1 MSGASSHLDR
11 EEFSLTGGEKL
22 KRWDEGDDGYRPPQ
36 GKAGSA
42 LRYMMVGS
50 LGLLI
55 TFVSL
60 YFVEW
65 AMTPPKVAGEYLK

>member
-1 MSGASSHLDR
+1 M
-11 EEFSLTGGEKL
+11 
-22 KRWDEGDDGYRPPQ
+22 KRWDEEDDGYRPPQ

-65 AMTPPKVAGEYLK
+65 AMTPPKIAGEYLK

>member
-1 MSGASSHLDR
+1 M
-11 EEFSLTGGEKL
+11 K
-22 KRWDEGDDGYRPPQ
+22 KWDKEDDEYRPPQ
-36 GKAGSA
+36 GNTGSA

-65 AMTPPKVAGEYLK
+65 AMTPPKIAGEYLK

>member
-1 MSGASSHLDR
+1 MDKITIKL
-11 EEFSLTGGEKL
+11 ENYTGEGEKIL
-22 KRWDEGDDGYRPPQ
+22 KKWDEDDDTYHPPQ
-36 GKAGSA
+36 GKTGDI
-42 LRYMMVGS
+42 LRFMMVGS

-65 AMTPPKVAGEYLK
+65 AMSPPKVSGGV

>member
-1 MSGASSHLDR
+1 
-11 EEFSLTGGEKL
+11 L
-22 KRWDEGDDGYRPPQ
+22 KKWDDEDDGYRPPQ
-36 GKAGSA
+36 GKTGDV
-42 LRYMMVGS
+42 LRFMMVGS

-65 AMTPPKVAGEYLK
+65 AMSPPKVSGGV